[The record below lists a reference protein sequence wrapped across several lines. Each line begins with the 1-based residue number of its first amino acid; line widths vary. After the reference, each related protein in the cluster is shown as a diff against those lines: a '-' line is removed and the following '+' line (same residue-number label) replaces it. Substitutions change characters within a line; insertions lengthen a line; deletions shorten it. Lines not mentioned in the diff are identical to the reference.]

1 MGVVVRN
8 LYNVNGRWKY
18 RKVIP
23 VTLRPHVPGNLTEFV
38 RWLGSGSQNSAEVTA
53 RYSAAAKECESLLE
67 VAKKRSLG
75 SYDEL
80 SAEMIAHIIG
90 TERSNLLWEDD
101 EDRFDQE
108 ADILFEHVRQQ
119 LAASGA
125 GAIVNDDP
133 DRRWNNRQETLEAYL
148 ANLRHDYARGTVDA
162 FHIGELTD
170 LCASHGLLVDPQ
182 SLSFRRLAKAYLGMQ
197 IEVSEARL
205 QRQSGVIVP
214 TPEPPK
220 TTTVQQVIS
229 GGLTLRELAEK
240 KLTMKNKSEAT
251 AQATE
256 TALRLFESIY
266 GTRAMETITRREV
279 ADWIFLLQKKPA
291 TPDKE
296 HRALGLREMVAA
308 YETRKDVPRLTGKSV
323 NGHVSH
329 LNSIW
334 AWARQRGF
342 VDRSLDNPF
351 GEQRVDERPPEANE
365 GFTPTQLQAL
375 FNLPVF
381 TKGERPKGGRGE
393 AAFWLPLLLLT
404 YGTRPEEMC
413 QLLVSDI
420 TYDDEEALWCLR
432 ITDEGLHPVKGLR
445 HIKADGNALVRR
457 SLPITQKLIE
467 LGFIDYVERL
477 RQTGE
482 LAVFPLL
489 TTKGKL
495 GYLHSSF
502 ATWWGKYAREHKAIP
517 ESGNKPLRGFR
528 DTWTTAAARSGVTE
542 EEREWIQGHYVGKG
556 KTANRNYGTRDFG
569 KKIEQINFRGL
580 DLSKLLPPKLL
591 REHGD

>member
-23 VTLRPHVPGNLTEFV
+23 VSLRPHVAGNLVEFV
-38 RWLGSGSQNSAEVTA
+38 RWLGSGNQNSAEITA
-53 RYSAAAKECESLLE
+53 RYSAAAKECEGLLE
-67 VAKKRSLG
+67 MAKKRSLG

-80 SAEMIAHIIG
+80 STNVIAHIIG

-119 LAASGA
+119 VAASG
-125 GAIVNDDP
+125 GIVNEDP

-148 ANLRHDYARGTVDA
+148 ANLRHDYARGTVDV
-162 FHIGELTD
+162 FHTGELMD
-170 LCASHGLLVDPQ
+170 VCASHGLFVDTQ
-182 SLSFRRLAKAYLGMQ
+182 SLGFRRLGKAYLGML

-205 QRQSGVIVP
+205 QRQIGAIVP
-214 TPEPPK
+214 TPEPP
-220 TTTVQQVIS
+220 TAATVEQLVS
-229 GGLTLRELAEK
+229 DGLTLRELAEK
-240 KLTMKNKSEAT
+240 KLAMKKKSEAT
-251 AQATE
+251 TQATE

-266 GTRAMETITRREV
+266 GTRAMATITRREV

-291 TPDKE
+291 SPDKE
-296 HRALGLREMVAA
+296 HRLLGLREMVAA
-308 YETRKDVPRLTGKSV
+308 YETRNDVQRLTGKSV

-329 LNSIW
+329 LSSIW

-342 VDRSLDNPF
+342 VERSLDNPF
-351 GEQRVDERPPEANE
+351 SEQRVDERPPEADE
-365 GFTPTQLQAL
+365 GFTAGQLQAL

-393 AAFWLPLLLLT
+393 ASFWLPLLLLT

-420 TYDDEEALWCLR
+420 TYDEEEALWLLR
-432 ITDEGLHPVKGLR
+432 ITDEGLHPVKGPR

-457 SLPITQKLIE
+457 SLPITQNLID
-467 LGFIDYVERL
+467 LGFIDYVDQL
-477 RQTGE
+477 RRAGE
-482 LAVFPLL
+482 MALFPLL

-495 GYLHSSF
+495 RYLHSSF
-502 ATWWGKYAREHKAIP
+502 AAWWGKYAREHKAIP

-528 DTWTTAAARSGVTE
+528 DTWTTAASRSGLTE
-542 EEREWIQGHYVGKG
+542 EEREWIQGHYIGKR
-556 KTANRNYGTRDFG
+556 KTSNRKYGTRDFG
-569 KKIEQINFRGL
+569 KKVEQIKFKGF
-580 DLSKLLPPKLL
+580 DLSQLIA
-591 REHGD
+591 RNG